1 MNLKVISA
9 SRLTNTLMLQLQY
22 RVLHADSGWYLFTG
36 HDPQAATHR
45 PCASPALQ
53 VGTGIRKDY
62 SLINVPL
69 STLVVVRKT
78 EQRQSQRHNHE

>member
-62 SLINVPL
+62 SLIIINTGRGQKDRAM
-69 STLVVVRKT
+69 SKSKT
-78 EQRQSQRHNHE
+78 